1 MQRREIIIA
10 MSSFIFGGLVVLF
23 LLQQS
28 ILASATS
35 SHHSENICNDIP
47 SVLNALG
54 DNDSDILLQQQPSK
68 VLSKNDHNELLLGYD
83 LLTDIFTAQ
92 SRLWLVPILRKLAR
106 GTPLVIESTDL
117 IHKLVISGKH
127 HKKQLLS
134 KKNGLRNLQP
144 NVSRHFIDTNPNKLT
159 DQMGKNIAWNIMS
172 DLSTRGDE
180 FDFHFAL
187 VHMASFRIIH
197 SVSLALLE
205 FETNVKRREWL
216 KSVAEEYNELRIQLR
231 NTIMEYIR
239 CDRYVNTDLKELDR

>member
-1 MQRREIIIA
+1 
-10 MSSFIFGGLVVLF
+10 MSSFVIGGIVVLL
-23 LLQQS
+23 LLQVS
-28 ILASATS
+28 ILSSAAS
-35 SHHSENICNDIP
+35 SHHSENIYNDIP

-54 DNDSDILLQQQPSK
+54 LDIDNDIPPQQQSTSK
-68 VLSKNDHNELLLGYD
+68 VLSENDHNELLLGYD

-159 DQMGKNIAWNIMS
+159 DEMGKNIAWNIMS
-172 DLSTRGDE
+172 DLTTRGDE

-205 FETNVKRREWL
+205 FETNVKRRDWL
-216 KSVAEEYNELRIQLR
+216 KSVAEEYNDLRIELR

-239 CDRYVNTDLKELDR
+239 CDRYSNSQLE

>member
-1 MQRREIIIA
+1 
-10 MSSFIFGGLVVLF
+10 MSSFVIGGIVVL
-23 LLQQS
+23 LILQQS
-28 ILASATS
+28 ILSSAASR
-35 SHHSENICNDIP
+35 HSEKICNDIP

-54 DNDSDILLQQQPSK
+54 VDNDIPQQLQPTISK

-83 LLTDIFTAQ
+83 LLTDIFSAQ

-117 IHKLVISGKH
+117 IHKLVTSGKH

-159 DQMGKNIAWNIMS
+159 DEMGKNIAWNVMS
-172 DLSTRGDE
+172 DLTTRGYE

-205 FETNVKRREWL
+205 FETNVKRRDWL
-216 KSVAEEYNELRIQLR
+216 KSVAEEYNELRIDLR

-239 CDRYVNTDLKELDR
+239 CDRTPSR

>member
-1 MQRREIIIA
+1 MQRREIMIA
-10 MSSFIFGGLVVLF
+10 ISSFIVGGIVVLL

-28 ILASATS
+28 ILSSATS
-35 SHHSENICNDIP
+35 RHHLETICNDIP
-47 SVLNALG
+47 SVLNALSV
-54 DNDSDILLQQQPSK
+54 DNDSDILLQQQSTSK
-68 VLSKNDHNELLLGYD
+68 VLSENDQNELLFGYD

-117 IHKLVISGKH
+117 IHKLVTSGKH

-159 DQMGKNIAWNIMS
+159 DEMGKNIAWNVMS

-205 FETNVKRREWL
+205 FETNVQRREWL
-216 KSVAEEYNELRIQLR
+216 KSVAEEYNELRIELR

-239 CDRYVNTDLKELDR
+239 CD